1 MIKKEK
7 LYYLAGLIG
16 SKIPFFLLIPILSFY
31 FNKTQVG
38 KIDLILV
45 TVTLSIPLISLQLG
59 EAAFRFL
66 KEFLKSKTKI
76 ISTTII
82 GLSFNG
88 LFFLIIV
95 LIFFLWLDFQ
105 EIILF
110 IIIFMSSFIIN
121 NLLLIYRGLN
131 EIKSYALL
139 GTLSGSFTIILI
151 FSFLNESTTLKEVS
165 LLFGLAHLLAVIISL
180 LESSILKNISFS
192 KFNKKLFCSLLIY
205 SLPLIPNSI
214 SWWFIDLGNRYVIRF
229 TLGEEFLGVF
239 AVAARYIVMIAF
251 INSFFLLLWQDN
263 YLKNRI
269 SKSKLKS
276 DFYQFIK
283 IQLSLVIFLV
293 SISYYLIK
301 FGAGVEF
308 LDSYKLVGPIA
319 LSQFFSSLS
328 AYAGVD
334 YLKTKKTKKL
344 FYSTLKG
351 GLANIL
357 FALVLVNFFGLYGI
371 VFSSMIGF
379 LLTFYL
385 RLKDSPNLKSL
396 FKMFEKKLYIV
407 ILVMSL
413 IYIVQLFGSP
423 PVIITTFI
431 IVFIGLLYW
440 NKRIIL
446 NKIIK

>member
-38 KIDLILV
+38 KIDLLLV

-151 FSFLNESTTLKEVS
+151 FSFLLKAVS
-165 LLFGLAHLLAVIISL
+165 
-180 LESSILKNISFS
+180 
-192 KFNKKLFCSLLIY
+192 
-205 SLPLIPNSI
+205 
-214 SWWFIDLGNRYVIRF
+214 
-229 TLGEEFLGVF
+229 
-239 AVAARYIVMIAF
+239 
-251 INSFFLLLWQDN
+251 
-263 YLKNRI
+263 
-269 SKSKLKS
+269 
-276 DFYQFIK
+276 
-283 IQLSLVIFLV
+283 
-293 SISYYLIK
+293 
-301 FGAGVEF
+301 
-308 LDSYKLVGPIA
+308 
-319 LSQFFSSLS
+319 
-328 AYAGVD
+328 
-334 YLKTKKTKKL
+334 
-344 FYSTLKG
+344 
-351 GLANIL
+351 
-357 FALVLVNFFGLYGI
+357 
-371 VFSSMIGF
+371 
-379 LLTFYL
+379 
-385 RLKDSPNLKSL
+385 
-396 FKMFEKKLYIV
+396 
-407 ILVMSL
+407 
-413 IYIVQLFGSP
+413 
-423 PVIITTFI
+423 
-431 IVFIGLLYW
+431 
-440 NKRIIL
+440 
-446 NKIIK
+446 